1 MLNPEPID
9 FRPIIAALEKAQEKS
24 TLAEQRLE
32 LELAIVQSE
41 LHPEPN
47 TFCELLWSIE
57 AISEIDFTSR
67 TWQPIEECE
76 A

>member
-9 FRPIIAALEKAQEKS
+9 FRPLIEALEKAQEKL

-32 LELAIVQSE
+32 LELAITESE
-41 LHPEPN
+41 LHPDPN
-47 TFCELLWSIE
+47 TFCELLWGIE
-57 AISEIDFTSR
+57 AICEIDFAAR
-67 TWQPIEECE
+67 AWQPIKELE

>member
-9 FRPIIAALEKAQEKS
+9 FRPLIAALEKAQEKQ

-32 LELAIVQSE
+32 LELAITASE
-41 LHPEPN
+41 LNPEPN
-47 TFCELLWSIE
+47 EFCELLWGIE
-57 AISEIDFTSR
+57 AIAEIDFEARS
-67 TWQPIEECE
+67 WQGAEEFE